1 MIGDTSSW
9 VEVAGRAAHPAGG
22 ARGRRPGPEGDVGD
36 PGADLDWL
44 WSVVSGLAAVTTPW
58 EADEGAATGSPAEHE
73 TLIWTPAYEVVL
85 QRWPAGRPGDLHDH
99 GLSHT
104 AICVVDGVVQETV
117 VDERGTRTSRRVE
130 GEGSVLR
137 AGTLH
142 RISNAGPG
150 PATTVNVY
158 APPLHEVTTYAPADG
173 GGLTVL
179 GTRPTDA
186 AGDATEGCPP
196 TAPGPTT

>member
-1 MIGDTSSW
+1 M
-9 VEVAGRAAHPAGG
+9 
-22 ARGRRPGPEGDVGD
+22 
-36 PGADLDWL
+36 

-58 EADEGAATGSPAEHE
+58 EADDGQATAEQE

-85 QRWPAGRPGDLHDH
+85 QRWPAARPGDLHDH
-99 GLSHT
+99 GLSH
-104 AICVVDGVVQETV
+104 AAVCVVDGVVQETV
-117 VDERGTRTSRRVE
+117 VDQQGTRAHRRAE

-158 APPLHEVTTYAPADG
+158 APPLHEITSYGAAEG

-179 GTRPTDA
+179 GTRPVGGETT
-186 AGDATEGCPP
+186 GEQSTPEGCPP
-196 TAPGPTT
+196 A

>member
-1 MIGDTSSW
+1 MAGDISSW
-9 VEVAGRAAHPAGG
+9 AQVAGRAAHPANAADGP
-22 ARGRRPGPEGDVGD
+22 RPGPEADVGD
-36 PGADLDWL
+36 AGADLQWL

-58 EADEGAATGSPAEHE
+58 EADDGPATAEQE

-99 GLSHT
+99 GLSH
-104 AICVVDGVVQETV
+104 AAFCVVDGVVQEV
-117 VDERGTRTSRRVE
+117 LVDERSTRTERWAE

-158 APPLHEVTTYAPADG
+158 APPLHEVTSYGPAAE

-179 GTRPTDA
+179 GTKPVGGDGPGA
-186 AGDATEGCPP
+186 AAEGCPP
-196 TAPGPTT
+196 A

>member
-1 MIGDTSSW
+1 MVGDTSSW
-9 VEVAGRAAHPAGG
+9 VEVAGRAAHPALGR
-22 ARGRRPGPEGDVGD
+22 RGRPGPESDVGD
-36 PGADLDWL
+36 AGADLDWL
-44 WSVVSGLAAVTTPW
+44 WAVVSGLAAVTTPW
-58 EADEGAATGSPAEHE
+58 DDAETPAAAEHE

-99 GLSHT
+99 GLSH
-104 AICVVDGVVQETV
+104 AAVCVVDGGIQEV
-117 VDERGTRTSRRVE
+117 IVDERDTRTRRWGE

-158 APPLHEVTTYAPADG
+158 APPLHEVTSYGPAAA

-179 GTRPTDA
+179 GTTPVGGRGDDAPDA
-186 AGDATEGCPP
+186 AGGCPP
-196 TAPGPTT
+196 DPAGSAG